1 MAVVK
6 NLNSNYTITNKVN
19 PLANVIV
26 ETHTMFVNGNL
37 LVGGNT
43 TQVTKTDLYVTDNL
57 ITVNKGE
64 TGSGVTLGRAG
75 LEVDRG
81 SSANVQIIYNESS
94 QKWQIT
100 NDGTIYYNI
109 VSTSSASGLTAVVD
123 DTAPALGGNLDTYA
137 RSIFSS
143 NVAYVKFDNNLAIKT
158 TTVAPTAIA
167 NYNIVYAQMPN
178 SGGSGLYVTNTTT
191 ANQELAT
198 QTRNIAYSIIFS
210 S

>member
-64 TGSGVTLGRAG
+64 IGAGVTLGRAG

-81 SSANVQIIYNESS
+81 SFANVQLIYREDY
-94 QKWQIT
+94 QKWSIT
-100 NDGTIYYNI
+100 NDGTTYANI
-109 VSTSSASGLTAVVD
+109 SATTGSGSLSVYD
-123 DTAPALGGNLDTYA
+123 DKIPQLGGDLDTLSQ
-137 RSIFSS
+137 SIFSS
-143 NVAYVKFDNNLAIKT
+143 NVAYVKFDDNVAIKT
-158 TTVAPTAIA
+158 TTVAPTAVASYDI
-167 NYNIVYAQMPN
+167 IYAQTPQG
-178 SGGSGLYVTNTTT
+178 GGSGLYVTNTTT
-191 ANQELAT
+191 TNQELAT